1 MRTSASILFR
11 SQFDCVPTSP
21 QSRDQLRLIFT
32 FLHSAVPMSN
42 IETTPDSFEGACLP
56 IAGGR
61 VAGSAGADNGAVSIR
76 WSVLQRARLSVT
88 VNSTAVFTVATFL
101 LRASTMQKPPPAPEP
116 TVAPVCSGLAGNQR
130 SKAPSSRGR
139 PSRNASWSWS

>member
-21 QSRDQLRLIFT
+21 QSRVQLRLIFT

-42 IETTPDSFEGACLP
+42 IETTPDSFEGARRP
-56 IAGGR
+56 VSGAVGAG
-61 VAGSAGADNGAVSIR
+61 AAGADSGAVSIR
-76 WSVLQRARLSVT
+76 CSELQRARLSVT
-88 VNSTAVFTVATFL
+88 VNSTATLTVATFL
-101 LRASTMQKPPPAPEP
+101 LRASTMQNPPPAPEP
-116 TVAPVCSGLAGNQR
+116 TVAPVCSGFAGSQR

-139 PSRNASWSWS
+139 PSRYASCSWL